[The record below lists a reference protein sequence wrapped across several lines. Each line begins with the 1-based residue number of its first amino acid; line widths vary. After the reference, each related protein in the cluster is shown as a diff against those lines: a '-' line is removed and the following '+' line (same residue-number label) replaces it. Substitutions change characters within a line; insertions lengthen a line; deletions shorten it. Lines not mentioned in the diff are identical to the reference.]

1 MLYWRRLLADSVQS
15 IAIFKQKTSLSISR
29 FNISEVFFA
38 FFLCSVCLGVTLVS
52 LYAVPGG
59 QWNSMIL
66 TSPWAEM
73 RHAENVRQLL
83 WCPGTVPPRGPSAS
97 PPSLNTAIYR
107 GTFWISLIIS
117 TYSPGT
123 LDISLGNPKTYFLT
137 ADHYSESLDSV
148 LRNCLTCMIIL
159 DNENIFWH
167 ILSLTC
173 KQEEWEKRRLL
184 NWFCFFGSWWHHSVS
199 VMLSWVIMWCSKCH
213 INYVSALII

>member
-1 MLYWRRLLADSVQS
+1 MWYWRRLSADSVQS
-15 IAIFKQKTSLSISR
+15 QAIFKKNHSADQDLIFRRFSLLS
-29 FNISEVFFA
+29 FFA
-38 FFLCSVCLGVTLVS
+38 LFALGVTLVS

-97 PPSLNTAIYR
+97 PPSLNTGR
-107 GTFWISLIIS
+107 WGPFLSLIIS

-137 ADHYSESLDSV
+137 ADH
-148 LRNCLTCMIIL
+148 
-159 DNENIFWH
+159 
-167 ILSLTC
+167 
-173 KQEEWEKRRLL
+173 
-184 NWFCFFGSWWHHSVS
+184 
-199 VMLSWVIMWCSKCH
+199 
-213 INYVSALII
+213 